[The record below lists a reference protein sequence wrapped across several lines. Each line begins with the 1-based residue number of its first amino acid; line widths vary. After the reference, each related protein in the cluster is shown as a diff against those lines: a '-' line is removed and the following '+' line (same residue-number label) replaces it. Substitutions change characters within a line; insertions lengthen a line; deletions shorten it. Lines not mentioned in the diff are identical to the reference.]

1 MMPVELGIVGL
12 PNVGKSTLFNALTRA
27 NALVAPYPFTTIE
40 PNVGVVPV
48 PDERLQRIVDI
59 VKPEKVVPSS
69 LRVVDIAGL
78 VKGASKGE
86 GLGNQFLSHIRN
98 VDAIAMVVRGFHNP
112 DIPHVT
118 AELEPGQ
125 DVETVLL
132 ELGLADLATVER
144 RQEKTRDSAK
154 ARPADL
160 ADELAALDALHQRL
174 NSGLPAR
181 GPDLTLLEGA
191 LAQELNLLTAKP
203 LLYVANV
210 GEEDL
215 PDGGPFLDPLR
226 RRAEVEG
233 TQLVVI
239 CAQCEVELA
248 DWPAQDA
255 AAYRQELGMQE
266 TGLDRFVQA
275 GYRLLNLMTFFTITG
290 GKEAHAW
297 PIPRGTPVVDAAGR
311 IHTDMQRGF
320 VRAEVIGCEHLV
332 RAGSIAAAREKG
344 LLHLEGKDYIVQ
356 DGDVVH
362 IRFNV

>member
-1 MMPVELGIVGL
+1 MPVELGIVGL
-12 PNVGKSTLFNALTRA
+12 PNVGKSTLFNALTQA
-27 NALVAPYPFTTIE
+27 HALVAPYPFTTIE
-40 PNVGVVPV
+40 PNVGVVSV
-48 PDERLQRIVDI
+48 SDERLQSIVDI

-86 GLGNQFLSHIRN
+86 GLGNQFLSHIRT
-98 VDAIAMVVRGFHNP
+98 VDAIAMVVRAFRNP

-118 AELEPGQ
+118 PELDPEQ
-125 DVETVLL
+125 DVETVRL
-132 ELGLADLATVER
+132 ELGLADLATIER

-160 ADELAALDALHQRL
+160 ADELATLDVLHKRL
-174 NSGLPAR
+174 NSGLPAS
-181 GPDLTLLEGA
+181 GPDLTPLETT
-191 LAQELNLLTAKP
+191 LARELNLLTAKP

-226 RRAEVEG
+226 RRAEKEG
-233 TQLVVI
+233 AELVVI
-239 CAQCEVELA
+239 CAQCEAELA
-248 DWPAQDA
+248 EWPAQDA
-255 AAYRQELGMQE
+255 AAYRQELGMQK
-266 TGLDRFVQA
+266 TGLDRFIEA
-275 GYRLLNLMTFFTITG
+275 GYRLLKLITFFTITG

-297 PIPRGTPVVDAAGR
+297 PIPRGMPVIEAAGR

-320 VRAEVIGCEHLV
+320 IRAEVIGCDHLV
-332 RAGSIAAAREKG
+332 QAGSIAAAREKG
-344 LLHLEGKDYIVQ
+344 LLHLEGRDYIVQ

>member
-1 MMPVELGIVGL
+1 MPVELGIVGL
-12 PNVGKSTLFNALTRA
+12 PNVGKSTLFNALTQA
-27 NALVAPYPFTTIE
+27 NAVVAPYPFTTIE
-40 PNVGVVPV
+40 PNIGVVSV
-48 PDERLQRIVDI
+48 PDERFQRIVDI
-59 VKPEKVVPSS
+59 VKPEKVVPST

-98 VDAIAMVVRGFHNP
+98 VDAIAMVVRAFRNP

-118 AELEPGQ
+118 PELDPEQ
-125 DVETVLL
+125 DVETVRL

-154 ARPADL
+154 ARPADM
-160 ADELAALDALHQRL
+160 ADELAALDVLHQRL
-174 NSGLPAR
+174 NRGLPAR
-181 GPDLTLLEGA
+181 GADLEPHHRA

-226 RRAEVEG
+226 RLAEKESA
-233 TQLVVI
+233 QLVII
-239 CAQCEVELA
+239 CAQCEAELA
-248 DWPAQDA
+248 GWPAQDA
-255 AAYRQELGMQE
+255 AAYRLELGMHD
-266 TGLDRFVQA
+266 TGLNRFVQA
-275 GYRLLNLMTFFTITG
+275 GYRLLDLITFFTIAG

-297 PIPRGTPVVDAAGR
+297 PIPRGTPVIEAAGR

-320 VRAEVIGCEHLV
+320 IRAEVIAGEHLL
-332 RAGSIAAAREKG
+332 RAGSVAAAREQG
-344 LLHLEGKDYIVQ
+344 LLHLEGKEYIVQ
-356 DGDVVH
+356 DGDVVY

>member
-1 MMPVELGIVGL
+1 MPVELGIVGL
-12 PNVGKSTLFNALTRA
+12 PNVGKSTLFNALTNA

-48 PDERLQRIVDI
+48 PDERLQKIVDM
-59 VKPEKVVPSS
+59 VKPDKVVPSS

-86 GLGNQFLSHIRN
+86 GLGNQFLSHIRT
-98 VDAIAMVVRGFHNP
+98 VDAIAMVVRAFRNP

-118 AELEPGQ
+118 AELDPEQ
-125 DVETVLL
+125 DVETVRL

-144 RQEKTRDSAK
+144 RQEKTRSSAK
-154 ARPADL
+154 ARPADS

-174 NSGLPAR
+174 NEGLPAS
-181 GPDLTLLEGA
+181 GPDLAPLESS
-191 LAQELNLLTAKP
+191 LVRELNLLTAKP

-215 PDGGPFLDPLR
+215 PDGGPSLDPLR
-226 RRAEVEG
+226 RRAEKERA
-233 TQLVVI
+233 QLVVI
-239 CAQCEVELA
+239 CAQCEAELA
-248 DWPAQDA
+248 GWPAQEA
-255 AAYRQELGMQE
+255 VAYRQELGLQNS
-266 TGLDRFVQA
+266 GLDRFVAA
-275 GYRLLNLMTFFTITG
+275 GYSLLNLITFFTITG
-290 GKEAHAW
+290 GKEARAW
-297 PIPRGTPVVDAAGR
+297 PIPRGTTVIEAAGR

-320 VRAEVIGCEHLV
+320 IRAEVIGCEHLV
-332 RAGSIAAAREKG
+332 QAGSMSAARERG
-344 LLHLEGKDYIVQ
+344 LLQLEGKDYVVQ

>member
-1 MMPVELGIVGL
+1 MPVELGIVGL
-12 PNVGKSTLFNALTRA
+12 PNVGKSTLFNALTKA

-48 PDERLQRIVDI
+48 PDERLQKIVDI

-86 GLGNQFLSHIRN
+86 GLGNQFLSHIRT
-98 VDAIAMVVRGFHNP
+98 VDAIAMVVRAFRNP

-118 AELEPGQ
+118 AELDPGQ
-125 DVETVLL
+125 DVETVRL

-144 RQEKTRDSAK
+144 RQEKTKDSAK
-154 ARPADL
+154 ARPAGL
-160 ADELAALDALHQRL
+160 TDELAALDALHRRL
-174 NSGLPAR
+174 NSGLSAR
-181 GPDLTLLEGA
+181 GPDLAPLERA

-226 RRAEVEG
+226 RLTERED

-239 CAQCEVELA
+239 CAQCEAELA

-255 AAYRQELGMQE
+255 AAYRQELGMQD

-275 GYRLLNLMTFFTITG
+275 GYRLLNLITFFTITG

-297 PIPRGTPVVDAAGR
+297 PVPRGTPVIEAAGR

-320 VRAEVIGCEHLV
+320 VRAEVVGCEHLV
-332 RAGSIAAAREKG
+332 QAGSIAAAREKG